1 MTFDIFIEAL
11 DGLFICIACGFLCC
25 FYILSCLL
33 LPSQCSKTAKEK
45 PTAAKA
51 KTNAPKTT
59 KSKEKIYG
67 DRKQRHHSILLMDQ
81 DELHE
86 SFPFTASLA
95 FNTIMTKRISTKGR
109 SRRILLFL
117 ALKRMAFCSSLCCRL
132 STTNKEKFFLAFFK
146 ASGRD

>member
-1 MTFDIFIEAL
+1 LTFFIEAL

-51 KTNAPKTT
+51 KTTAPKTT

-95 FNTIMTKRISTKGR
+95 FNTTMAIKGFQRKGR